1 MAGIGLNLLPPSFR
15 NSERSSRKQGE
26 AGVWVGM
33 PKLTKRTVDAV
44 RPDPA
49 GREVFVWDDALR
61 GFGLRM
67 MPSGAASFFV
77 QYRTAEGR
85 TRRLRI
91 GKVGTLTPEEAR
103 DIARDKL
110 VAAIKG
116 ADPSAE
122 RHAAKASI
130 TVAELCD
137 LYLAEAGP
145 RIKSSTLAMDR
156 SRIERHVKPL
166 IGRRPV
172 GSLTAEDVER
182 MQLDI
187 ALGKTA
193 RQRGKGRGGVAT
205 GGKVVSARTLG
216 MFGTILEFAKRRRM
230 IRENA
235 VRGVARFPE
244 GKQRRFLHIDEIG
257 RVGGVLREMADEGVE
272 VWTGLAAIRF
282 LLLTGLR
289 RTEALAL
296 PWDSVDRQSQCIR
309 FGDTKSGPQLRPIGA
324 AALALLDS

>member
-116 ADPSAE
+116 AD
-122 RHAAKASI
+122 
-130 TVAELCD
+130 T
-137 LYLAEAGP
+137 P
-145 RIKSSTLAMDR
+145 R
-156 SRIERHVKPL
+156 P
-166 IGRRPV
+166 
-172 GSLTAEDVER
+172 
-182 MQLDI
+182 
-187 ALGKTA
+187 
-193 RQRGKGRGGVAT
+193 
-205 GGKVVSARTLG
+205 
-216 MFGTILEFAKRRRM
+216 RRR
-230 IRENA
+230 
-235 VRGVARFPE
+235 
-244 GKQRRFLHIDEIG
+244 
-257 RVGGVLREMADEGVE
+257 
-272 VWTGLAAIRF
+272 
-282 LLLTGLR
+282 
-289 RTEALAL
+289 
-296 PWDSVDRQSQCIR
+296 
-309 FGDTKSGPQLRPIGA
+309 GD
-324 AALALLDS
+324 